1 MSQYRARQLD
11 LYFPRGV
18 CLDIFDMNLKVTIAL
33 LILGA
38 LLVIAVAQRLP
49 FHTPLPVA
57 VSPLADT
64 EIDALQQQLS
74 RLERQHTATVRRL
87 SELEQYFAST
97 KLGLAQPLALELE
110 NTEQTEVEGTEPVA
124 SPPPTPTPGDS
135 NVARIEESGLTVEEF
150 ESIQQRAYAAYL
162 AGFEEQWSLRRQRYL
177 EQDRAP
183 SVAERLRG
191 ELGDDSY
198 DRYLFASGSSNR
210 VRVRQ
215 VMQGSAAEQAG
226 LSNGDIVISYANER
240 VFTFS
245 DLRRLSYEGQLG
257 ESVVLEVRGT
267 DGNVSQ
273 LLMPRGPLGLTGYGG
288 WREAPD
294 T

>member
-1 MSQYRARQLD
+1 
-11 LYFPRGV
+11 
-18 CLDIFDMNLKVTIAL
+18 MNLKITIVL

-49 FHTPLPVA
+49 SHEPLPVA

-74 RLERQHTATVRRL
+74 RLERQHEATVRRL

-97 KLGLAQPLALELE
+97 KLGLAQALSVEPE
-110 NTEQTEVEGTEPVA
+110 NIEQTEVEVTEPVA
-124 SPPPTPTPGDS
+124 SPSPTPSD
-135 NVARIEESGLTVEEF
+135 NNIARIEESGLTVEEF
-150 ESIQQRAYAAYL
+150 KSIQQRAYAEYF

-177 EQDRAP
+177 EEDRAP
-183 SVAERLRG
+183 SVADRLRD

-198 DRYLFASGSSNR
+198 DRYLFASGRSNR

-240 VFTFS
+240 IFTFD
-245 DLRRLSYEGQLG
+245 DLRRASYEGQLG
-257 ESVVLEVRGT
+257 ESVLLEVRRA

-273 LLMPRGPLGLTGYGG
+273 MVMPRGPLGLTGSGY
-288 WREAPD
+288 WSEAPD
-294 T
+294 K